1 MAVVTL
7 ESKAVLNDVRL
18 RNAYS
23 RSDLHPCFGTKLS
36 DLSERSWTLMLG
48 RFSIANSAPTAAR
61 NRQITQLSL
70 LRADDRLIAA
80 GRNTPPSGAICE

>member
-23 RSDLHPCFGTKLS
+23 RSLRKYCAAEAGFVGECRRYFAHCICSSIRDQQCDQTHLF
-36 DLSERSWTLMLG
+36 DSWNLLG
-48 RFSIANSAPTAAR
+48 SPYAR
-61 NRQITQLSL
+61 NI
-70 LRADDRLIAA
+70 
-80 GRNTPPSGAICE
+80 